1 MANSNTEH
9 SKNLRRQ
16 TANKFYKEKI
26 KTGEYAQMTVKGK
39 ADDMAIIR
47 AAIERVGGTNI
58 QALKQICAEWL
69 EAQPK

>member
-9 SKNLRRQ
+9 SKKLRRQ
-16 TANKFYKEKI
+16 TANKFYQEKI

-39 ADDMAIIR
+39 TEDMAIIR
-47 AAIERVGGTNI
+47 AAIERAGGTNI

-69 EAQPK
+69 AAQQK